1 MTKPVLEN
9 RIYIY
14 VYVYVYVYAY
24 AYTYAY
30 AYAYVYIYISPKVI
44 AQRHP
49 SVSQLTAQEM
59 ES

>member
-1 MTKPVLEN
+1 MIKLQALGDLCTSTALGYGSIIKP
-9 RIYIY
+9 
-14 VYVYVYVYAY
+14 
-24 AYTYAY
+24 YTYAY